1 MSNSMRP
8 HRRQPTR
15 LPRPWD
21 SPGKNTGVGCHF
33 LLQHMKVNSEC
44 EVTRSC
50 STLRNPV
57 DCSLPGSSVHR
68 IFQARV
74 LEWGAIG
81 FSELLLL
88 YFYQFSQFDLS
99 SQRNVTLSID
109 STTVVMGTSLTFRPS
124 SSQEHGV

>member
-1 MSNSMRP
+1 
-8 HRRQPTR
+8 
-15 LPRPWD
+15 
-21 SPGKNTGVGCHF
+21 
-33 LLQHMKVNSEC
+33 MKVKVKPC
-44 EVTRSC
+44 L
-50 STLRNPV
+50 TLHNPINY
-57 DCSLPGSSVHR
+57 SLPGFSVHR

-88 YFYQFSQFDLS
+88 HFDQFSQFDLS

-109 STTVVMGTSLTFRPS
+109 STTVVMGMSLTFRPS